1 MLDFREY
8 ISNLSLEQLH
18 EYQKI
23 LSSVIENRNNPI
35 SFCPTT
41 LGESFTG
48 DWDIKYYVTY
58 KENFLCSITDISKLL
73 GDCLSMG
80 FKQNHCKNSAVQNKF
95 VSPFFEPYSSNSGSR
110 SIINNPLDLS
120 I

>member
-1 MLDFREY
+1 MLDFRDY

-23 LSSVIENRNNPI
+23 LNSVIENRNNLI

-48 DWDIKYYVTY
+48 DWDIKECVTY
-58 KENFLCSITDISKLL
+58 QENFLCNTDISMLL
-73 GDCLSMG
+73 GECLSMG
-80 FKQNHCKNSAVQNKF
+80 FKQDHCKDSAVQNKF
-95 VSPFFEPYSSNSGSR
+95 VSPFCEPYSWNSGNG
-110 SIINNPLDLS
+110 SIFYNYQSP
-120 I
+120 